1 MASEKVSEEKQTITL
16 EITVEPDVF
25 KRSLQAAHR
34 KNARYFQVPGFRK
47 GKAPYPIVVNYYG
60 EDVLY
65 DDALNDALPKAYEAA
80 LEEQSIN
87 ARSMPRFDI
96 KTISG
101 KEGLIFEAH
110 VAIEPDVKLGKYEG
124 VVAYRPD
131 VTVDDQEIDHRID
144 AARERV
150 SRLVPVTDRPI
161 EEGDSVTLDY
171 EGYLDGEPFQ
181 GGAKEDHVLEI
192 GSGSFIPGFE
202 DGLVGHNVGD
212 EFELPLTFPEEYHTE
227 NLAGQDV
234 IFNIII
240 HEVNVKELPE
250 LDDEFVRDVS
260 ESADTVEEYR
270 EEIRQEILKQ
280 ENSQADNVFEEN
292 ILDAIVKD
300 AEISYSDLMVEDD
313 IDQMIEDQ
321 ERRFAMYGMKF
332 SDFLQYSGQ
341 TMYDFRK
348 RQEIMSRKRIERAC
362 VIQAIRR
369 AHEEQ
374 FKLSDEAFEE
384 EIAKAA
390 EEAGVSTDVFNSDYL
405 KSDAQREDFRMNIE
419 VQNLLEWLRSVSIA
433 TDVDPEIE
441 DYEEDKEQGEDELEK
456 SEDKKVQDVVADSD
470 ADLAES
476 YDLEE
481 DEE

>member
-80 LEEQSIN
+80 LEEQKID
-87 ARSMPRFDI
+87 ARSSPRFDI

-101 KEGLIFEAH
+101 KEGLIFDAH
-110 VAIEPDVKLGKYEG
+110 VAIEPDVKLGQYEG
-124 VVAYRPD
+124 VVAYRPK
-131 VTVDDQEIDHRID
+131 VTVEDQEIDLRID

-150 SRLVPVTDRPI
+150 SRLVPVTNRSI
-161 EEGDSVTLDY
+161 EEGDSVTFDY
-171 EGYLDGEPFQ
+171 EGFRDGEPFQ
-181 GGAKEDHVLEI
+181 GGSKKGHVLEI
-192 GSGSFIPGFE
+192 GSGAFIPGFE

-212 EFELPLTFPEEYHTE
+212 EFDLPLTFPEEYHTDD
-227 NLAGQDV
+227 LAGQDV
-234 IFNIII
+234 IFNIKI

-250 LDDEFVRDVS
+250 LDDEFVHDVS
-260 ESADTVEEYR
+260 ESADTVAEYR

-280 ENSQADNVFEEN
+280 KNSQADSVFEDN

-300 AEISYSDLMVEDD
+300 AELSYSDLMVEDD
-313 IDQMIEDQ
+313 IDQMIENQ
-321 ERRFAMYGMKF
+321 ERQFAMYNLKF

-348 RQEIMSRKRIERAC
+348 RQEVTSRKRIERAS
-362 VIQAIRR
+362 VLEAIRR
-369 AHEEQ
+369 AHEVQ
-374 FKLSDEAFEE
+374 FKLSDEALEE

-390 EEAGVSTDVFNSDYL
+390 EDAGVSVDVFNNDYL
-405 KSDAQREDFRMNIE
+405 KNDAQRDDFRLGIE
-419 VQNLLEWLRSVSIA
+419 MQKLLEWLRSVSIA
-433 TDVDPEIE
+433 TDVEPEIE
-441 DYEEDKEQGEDELEK
+441 EHEEYEEQDEDELNDI
-456 SEDKKVQDVVADSD
+456 DKGAQDVASGSDMDGSESKDSD
-470 ADLAES
+470 KG
-476 YDLEE
+476 EE
-481 DEE
+481 

>member
-80 LEEQSIN
+80 LEEQDID

-101 KEGLIFEAH
+101 KEGLIFEAQ
-110 VAIEPDVKLGKYEG
+110 VAIKPDVSLGKYEG

-131 VTVDDQEIDHRID
+131 VTVEDHEIDVRID

-150 SRLVPVTDRPI
+150 SRLVPVADRSI
-161 EEGDSVTLDY
+161 EKGDTVTFDY
-171 EGYLDGEPFQ
+171 EGLLDGEPFQ
-181 GGAKEDHVLEI
+181 GGSNEGHKLKI

-202 DGLVGHNVGD
+202 DGLIGHNVGD
-212 EFELPLTFPEEYHTE
+212 EFELPLTFPEDYHADD
-227 NLAGQDV
+227 LAGQDV
-234 IFNIII
+234 IFNIKIQ
-240 HEVNVKELPE
+240 EVNVKELPA

-280 ENSQADNVFEEN
+280 KNSQADSVFEDN
-292 ILDAIVKD
+292 ILDAIVKG
-300 AEISYSDLMVEDD
+300 AELSYSDLMVEDD
-313 IDQMIEDQ
+313 IDQTIKDQ
-321 ERRFAMYGMKF
+321 ERRFAMYSMKL
-332 SDFLQYSGQ
+332 SDFLQYTGQ
-341 TMYDFRK
+341 TMYDFRR
-348 RQEIMSRKRIERAC
+348 RQEVTSRKRIERAC
-362 VIQAIRR
+362 VLEALRR
-369 AHEEQ
+369 EREAQ
-374 FKLSDEAFEE
+374 LKLSEEAFEE

-390 EEAGVSTDVFNSDYL
+390 DDAGVSIDVFNNDYL
-405 KSDAQREDFRMNIE
+405 KDDAQREDFRLRIE
-419 VQNLLEWLRSVSIA
+419 MQNLLEWLRSVSIA

-441 DYEEDKEQGEDELEK
+441 DYEEDEEQSEDELEK
-456 SEDKKVQDVVADSD
+456 SDDNA
-470 ADLAES
+470 
-476 YDLEE
+476 
-481 DEE
+481 

>member
-80 LEEQSIN
+80 LEEHDID

-101 KEGLIFEAH
+101 KEGLIFEAQ
-110 VAIEPDVKLGKYEG
+110 VAIKPDVSLGKYEG

-131 VTVDDQEIDHRID
+131 VTVEDHEIDVRID

-150 SRLVPVTDRPI
+150 SRLVPVADRSI
-161 EEGDSVTLDY
+161 EKGDTVTFDY
-171 EGYLDGEPFQ
+171 EGLLDGEPFQ
-181 GGAKEDHVLEI
+181 GGSNEGHKLKI

-202 DGLVGHNVGD
+202 DGLIGHNVGD
-212 EFELPLTFPEEYHTE
+212 EFELPLTFPEDYHADD
-227 NLAGQDV
+227 LAGQDV
-234 IFNIII
+234 IFNIKI
-240 HEVNVKELPE
+240 HEVNVKELPA

-280 ENSQADNVFEEN
+280 KNSQADSVFEDN
-292 ILDAIVKD
+292 ILDAIVKG
-300 AEISYSDLMVEDD
+300 AELSYSDLMVEDD
-313 IDQMIEDQ
+313 IDQTIKDQ
-321 ERRFAMYGMKF
+321 ERRFAMYSMKL
-332 SDFLQYSGQ
+332 SDFLQYTGQ
-341 TMYDFRK
+341 TMYDFRR
-348 RQEIMSRKRIERAC
+348 RQEVTSRKRIERAC
-362 VIQAIRR
+362 VLEALRR
-369 AHEEQ
+369 EREAQ
-374 FKLSDEAFEE
+374 LKLSEEAFEE

-390 EEAGVSTDVFNSDYL
+390 DDAGVSIDVFNNDYL
-405 KSDAQREDFRMNIE
+405 KDDAQREDFRLRIE
-419 VQNLLEWLRSVSIA
+419 MQNLLEWLRSVSIA

-441 DYEEDKEQGEDELEK
+441 DYEEDEEQSEDELEK
-456 SEDKKVQDVVADSD
+456 SDDNA
-470 ADLAES
+470 
-476 YDLEE
+476 
-481 DEE
+481 